1 MIASR
6 NDWRTKTYHAFDF
19 WSRAPL
25 PDFRGVFMFDVPAES
40 CRIVAV
46 RADEGHP
53 VLVSNSRHVTQGIGD
68 VTNEKWR
75 RNELSATSQVVAGDP
90 YEWKVVSTVVSAA
103 DRAGGVRITA
113 QSQEAGWRRLTIA
126 SKDSR
131 AVKWSVNCE
140 SK

>member
-1 MIASR
+1 MNR
-6 NDWRTKTYHAFDF
+6 PTKNK
-19 WSRAPL
+19 WAPQ
-25 PDFRGVFMFDVPAES
+25 
-40 CRIVAV
+40 CRQS
-46 RADEGHP
+46 G
-53 VLVSNSRHVTQGIGD
+53 
-68 VTNEKWR
+68 
-75 RNELSATSQVVAGDP
+75 LSATSQVVAGDP

-113 QSQEAGWRRLTIA
+113 QSQEAGWLRLTIA

>member
-1 MIASR
+1 MNR
-6 NDWRTKTYHAFDF
+6 PTKNK
-19 WSRAPL
+19 WAPQ
-25 PDFRGVFMFDVPAES
+25 
-40 CRIVAV
+40 CRQS
-46 RADEGHP
+46 G
-53 VLVSNSRHVTQGIGD
+53 
-68 VTNEKWR
+68 
-75 RNELSATSQVVAGDP
+75 LSATSQVVAGDP
-90 YEWKVVSTVVSAA
+90 YELRLAGLKKWKVVSTVVSAA